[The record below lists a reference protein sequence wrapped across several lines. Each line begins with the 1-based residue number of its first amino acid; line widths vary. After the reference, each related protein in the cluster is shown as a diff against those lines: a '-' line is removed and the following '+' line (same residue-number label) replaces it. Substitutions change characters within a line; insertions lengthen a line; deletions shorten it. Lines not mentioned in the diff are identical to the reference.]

1 MKPLYF
7 FGSFLAR
14 FLTRFPL
21 LDRWI
26 LAELIPPLLF
36 GIGAFTAVSFSV
48 GAVFEILR
56 RISETSVPFGDVVK
70 ILLLQLPS
78 FMVISFPMATL
89 MAALLSYGK
98 LASTSELT
106 ALRSVGVPE
115 WRMIMPGVSL
125 ALIMMLL
132 TLSFNEWVV
141 PSTMYESKALLDRS
155 LGRAIV
161 GQSAENIIYS
171 KFGEIKDGGGGSKR
185 GLTTFFAAK
194 EYKNGEM
201 LGITVLDFADTDRQ
215 MLLQAESG
223 RWLEDQGSWEFKD
236 GIISILPS
244 GKDKQLTT
252 GGFDNYRF
260 KLGME
265 PIQTA
270 KLPKDFDVFSNT
282 LTVGQAMTAERLLR
296 ESGQVKRARK
306 FQVRIW
312 EKFSFP
318 AVCLVFGLLGS
329 SLGSRPTSRQ
339 SSSKGF
345 GMTVVFLFLYYLGA
359 YIFSMIGVN
368 GFLPPFVAAWAP
380 VLLGLTTGIFI
391 LARSSR

>member
-1 MKPLYF
+1 MNIPSIPKIF
-7 FGSFLAR
+7 SRQWA
-14 FLTRFPL
+14 RFPL

-26 LAELIPPLLF
+26 LSELIPPLLF

-56 RISETSVPFGDVVK
+56 KISESSVPFGDLVK
-70 ILLLQLPS
+70 ILLLQIPS

-106 ALRSVGVPE
+106 ALRSLGVSQ
-115 WRMIMPGVSL
+115 WRMVAPGVAL
-125 ALIMMLL
+125 ACVMMFL
-132 TLSFNEWVV
+132 TLGFNEWVV
-141 PSTMYESKALLDRS
+141 PNTMYQSEALLDRS

-161 GQSAENIIYS
+161 GESAQNITYS
-171 KFGEIKDGGGGSKR
+171 KFGSLTNEKKESIN
-185 GLTTFFAAK
+185 GLRTFFAAR
-194 EYKNGEM
+194 EFRDGM
-201 LGITVLDFADTDRQ
+201 MFGITVLDFANADRQ
-215 MLLQAESG
+215 MLIQAQSGSWLQDE
-223 RWLEDQGSWEFKD
+223 GSWEFKD
-236 GIISILPS
+236 GTISILPS
-244 GKDKQLTT
+244 GSEKKLTS
-252 GGFDNYRF
+252 GGFDSYVF
-260 KLGME
+260 KLGRE

-296 ESGQVKRARK
+296 ESGQTKRARK
-306 FQVRIW
+306 FQVRIQ

-339 SSSKGF
+339 SNSNGF
-345 GMTVVFLFLYYLGA
+345 GLTVIFLFLYYLGA
-359 YIFSMIGVN
+359 YIFSMVGIN
-368 GFLPPFVAAWAP
+368 GFLPPFVAAWSP
-380 VLLGLTTGIFI
+380 VFIGLSTGAF
-391 LARSSR
+391 LVARSSR

>member
-1 MKPLYF
+1 MNIPSIPKIF
-7 FGSFLAR
+7 SRQWA
-14 FLTRFPL
+14 RFPL

-26 LAELIPPLLF
+26 LSELIPPLLF

-56 RISETSVPFGDVVK
+56 RISETSVPLGDVVK

-106 ALRSVGVPE
+106 ALRSVGVSE
-115 WRMIMPGVSL
+115 WRMVVPGVSL
-125 ALIMMLL
+125 ALVMMFL
-132 TLSFNEWVV
+132 TLTFNEWVV
-141 PSTMYESKALLDRS
+141 PNTMYQSKALLDRS
-155 LGRAIV
+155 LGRAII
-161 GQSAENIIYS
+161 GQSAENITYS
-171 KFGEIKDGGGGSKR
+171 KFGEIKNGEAPVSR
-185 GLTTFFAAK
+185 GLTTFFAAR
-194 EYKNGEM
+194 EYKDGNM
-201 LGITVLDFADTDRQ
+201 FGITVLDFADTNRQ
-215 MLLQAESG
+215 ILLQAQSG
-223 RWLEDQGSWEFKD
+223 SWLEGQGSWEFRD
-236 GIISILPS
+236 GIISVLPS
-244 GKDKQLTT
+244 GKDKQLST
-252 GGFDNYRF
+252 GAFEKYVF

-265 PIQTA
+265 PIQAA

-296 ESGQVKRARK
+296 ESGQTKRARK
-306 FQVRIW
+306 FQVRIQ

-329 SLGSRPTSRQ
+329 TLGSRPTSRQ

-345 GMTVVFLFLYYLGA
+345 GMTVIFLFVYYLGA

-368 GFLPPFVAAWAP
+368 GFLPPFVAAWSP
-380 VLLGLTTGIFI
+380 VLLGLGTGSFI
-391 LARSSR
+391 LYRSSR

>member
-1 MKPLYF
+1 LNF
-7 FGSFLAR
+7 FFINKFFSRQWL
-14 FLTRFPL
+14 RFPL

-26 LAELIPPLLF
+26 LAELLPPLLF

-56 RISETSVPFGDVVK
+56 RISETSVPFSDVVK

-115 WRMIMPGVSL
+115 WRMVVPGVSL

-132 TLSFNEWVV
+132 TLTFNEWVV
-141 PSTMYESKALLDRS
+141 PNTMYQSKALLDRS
-155 LGRAIV
+155 LGRSVI

-171 KFGEIKDGGGGSKR
+171 KFGEIKNGEASVSR
-185 GLTTFFAAK
+185 GLTTFFAAR
-194 EYKNGEM
+194 EYKGGSM
-201 LGITVLDFADTDRQ
+201 YGITVLDLSDINRQ
-215 MLLQAESG
+215 ILLQAQSGSWMES
-223 RWLEDQGSWEFKD
+223 QGSWEFRD
-236 GIISILPS
+236 GMISVLPS
-244 GKDKQLTT
+244 GKDKQLTS
-252 GGFDNYRF
+252 GEFERYIF

-265 PIQTA
+265 PIQAA

-296 ESGQVKRARK
+296 ESGQIKRARK
-306 FQVRIW
+306 FQVRIQ

-329 SLGSRPTSRQ
+329 TLGSRPTSRQ
-339 SSSKGF
+339 SNSKGF
-345 GMTVVFLFLYYLGA
+345 GMTVIFLFVYYLGA

-380 VLLGLTTGIFI
+380 VLLGLSTGGYLLF
-391 LARSSR
+391 RSSR